1 MAVKLA
7 VAGEI
12 VDRSDLDET
21 ILAFLENM
29 QSAEGYSVEQVMAI
43 TLLPQIDVAAAESAI
58 QQAVDDYSQLG
69 SGDQRLADKLFG
81 KGGEAN
87 VLAADLEVY
96 WTGYDDLL
104 TKFSTLEDSIA
115 TVAPEGEVHSVTMTD
130 NAGEVIEHLDGVA
143 ARVAE
148 IIGPH
153 TLRIDVQYNDPGYTP
168 PDGAGGEQSPPDTPQ
183 SNYAGGSVAAGAPY
197 LVGDGPGGQ
206 IGAWTE
212 LFVPESSGMIVSSS
226 QLQTA
231 LNAVGGGQGGIRIGQ
246 LILQGGA
253 TEDDGRR
260 FVRGVYDELSLA
272 EARFGR

>member
-1 MAVKLA
+1 
-7 VAGEI
+7 
-12 VDRSDLDET
+12 
-21 ILAFLENM
+21 M

-69 SGDQRLADKLFG
+69 SGDSAAGRQAVRQGRRSQRTRRRSG
-81 KGGEAN
+81 S
-87 VLAADLEVY
+87 VLAR
-96 WTGYDDLL
+96 GYDDLL

-183 SNYAGGSVAAGAPY
+183 SNYAAAAAWQPVRRIWWETGQAVRSGHGQNY
-197 LVGDGPGGQ
+197 LCRNRP
-206 IGAWTE
+206 A
-212 LFVPESSGMIVSSS
+212 
-226 QLQTA
+226 
-231 LNAVGGGQGGIRIGQ
+231 
-246 LILQGGA
+246 
-253 TEDDGRR
+253 
-260 FVRGVYDELSLA
+260 
-272 EARFGR
+272 